1 MRIVT
6 DQHEWNALVA
16 PMLPA
21 SGGFLHAWAWGEFQ
35 SSVGRKVERVAG
47 DGWAA
52 QLITMPLPFGLSY
65 LYCPKGPLTSPL
77 TKGGLRGVI
86 ADELSTFARERG
98 ATFLRVEPREYV
110 SHAVESAA
118 IQPADTLITDLTKSE
133 EALLAAMHEKTRYN
147 IRLAERKGVEV
158 TMNAAFDRVWPLFET
173 TAHRGDFRV
182 HPASYYYE
190 LLKTNQHV
198 ICAEAMFAG
207 EAVATAIAIDFE
219 GTRTYLH
226 GASGDRHRNV
236 MAPFFL
242 HWELMKDAKAKGLKA
257 YDWWGVAPADAPE
270 DHPWTGI
277 TRFKLGFGGTRVSVP
292 GTFDVPVSSIG
303 YQVYRL
309 GRLIRRSTA
318 A

>member
-1 MRIVT
+1 
-6 DQHEWNALVA
+6 
-16 PMLPA
+16 MLPA
-21 SGGFLHAWAWGEFQ
+21 SGGFLHSWGWGEFQ

-47 DGWAA
+47 VGWAA
-52 QLITMPLPFGLSY
+52 QLITMPLPLKMSY
-65 LYCPKGPLTSPL
+65 LYCPKGPI
-77 TKGGLRGVI
+77 GDAER
-86 ADELSTFARERG
+86 AMFELIEYARAQR
-98 ATFLRVEPREYV
+98 AVFLRVEPCEYV
-110 SHAVESAA
+110 AHAVESSP
-118 IQPADTLITDLTKSE
+118 IQPSDTLITDLTKAE

-147 IRLAERKGVEV
+147 VRLAERKGVEV
-158 TMNAAFDRVWPLFET
+158 TMHAAFDRVWPLFET

-190 LLKTNQHV
+190 LLKTNPSV

-207 EAVATAIAIDFE
+207 EAIATAIAIDFE

-242 HWELMKDAKAKGLKA
+242 HWALMKDAKAKGLKA
-257 YDWWGVAPADAPE
+257 YDWWGIAPVDAPAD
-270 DHPWTGI
+270 HSWSGI
-277 TRFKLGFGGTRVSVP
+277 TRFKLGFDGTRVSVP

-309 GRLIRRSTA
+309 GRMIRRIG
-318 A
+318 